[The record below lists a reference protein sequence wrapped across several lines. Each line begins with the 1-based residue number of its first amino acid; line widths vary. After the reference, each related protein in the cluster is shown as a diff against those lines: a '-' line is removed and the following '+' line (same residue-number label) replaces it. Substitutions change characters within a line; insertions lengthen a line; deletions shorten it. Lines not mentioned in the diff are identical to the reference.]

1 MGLHK
6 KHTKTYTSV
15 CSFQFSSSVGCILL
29 FTYLDLVEG
38 SYFWLSYRVI
48 VLTSPNGKPRE
59 FFFLIVCTRL
69 FSKAVLHF
77 RESGLLKH
85 ETQHRCKINKIQL
98 LGRSVYP
105 HMQMNLLSTSV
116 LTTCPLILPAGKKIA
131 FQREKKN
138 CLPCKTTR
146 WVLMAASYCRP
157 SVNHRTFFS
166 LTMFNSFESRWV
178 HKSGIFC
185 DFTKHKS
192 EFFCDSSITVIYRK
206 KDYQVSLITLC
217 PVQLGH

>member
-1 MGLHK
+1 MQWACIRNTQR
-6 KHTKTYTSV
+6 HTLQFV
-15 CSFQFSSSVGCILL
+15 PFSFPHLLVVFFLL

-116 LTTCPLILPAGKKIA
+116 LTTCPLILPAG
-131 FQREKKN
+131 
-138 CLPCKTTR
+138 
-146 WVLMAASYCRP
+146 
-157 SVNHRTFFS
+157 
-166 LTMFNSFESRWV
+166 
-178 HKSGIFC
+178 
-185 DFTKHKS
+185 
-192 EFFCDSSITVIYRK
+192 
-206 KDYQVSLITLC
+206 
-217 PVQLGH
+217 

>member
-1 MGLHK
+1 MQWACIRNTQG
-6 KHTKTYTSV
+6 HTLQFV
-15 CSFQFSSSVGCILL
+15 PFSFPHLLVVFCFSLISI
-29 FTYLDLVEG
+29 
-38 SYFWLSYRVI
+38 WWRAA
-48 VLTSPNGKPRE
+48 TSPNGKPRE

-131 FQREKKN
+131 FQREK
-138 CLPCKTTR
+138 
-146 WVLMAASYCRP
+146 
-157 SVNHRTFFS
+157 
-166 LTMFNSFESRWV
+166 
-178 HKSGIFC
+178 
-185 DFTKHKS
+185 
-192 EFFCDSSITVIYRK
+192 
-206 KDYQVSLITLC
+206 
-217 PVQLGH
+217 